1 MIKNLKIIL
10 GSSSVNRKELLQNF
24 FDDIT
29 IISPDIDEKKIR
41 CDDIINL
48 PLLIAKAKTE
58 EVIKKLNDVELIAKL
73 SNENSFSLL
82 ITSDQIS
89 VFDNQVREKPKDK
102 EEAINFLKSY
112 SSKSVE
118 TISSIIVT
126 NLNNGKQ
133 EHTTVKGLVKWNII
147 PDQIIEKVVKKGKIF
162 NACGG
167 FCIEDED
174 LKNCI
179 NEIEGGE
186 DNIRGLHIK
195 SLLHCIVDVIT

>member
-29 IISPDIDEKKIR
+29 IVSPDIDEKKIR
-41 CDDIINL
+41 CDDIFNL
-48 PLLIAKAKTE
+48 PLLIAKAKTT
-58 EVIKKLNDVELIAKL
+58 EVIRKLNEVELIAKQ
-73 SNENSFSLL
+73 SNDDSFSLL

-89 VFDNQVREKPKDK
+89 VFDNQVREKPIDEK
-102 EEAINFLKSY
+102 EAINFLKSY

-133 EHTTVKGLVKWNII
+133 EHTTVKGIVKWNNI
-147 PDQIIEKVVKKGKIF
+147 PDQIIEKVVKKGQIF

-174 LKNCI
+174 LKKCI
-179 NEIEGGE
+179 NKIEGGE
-186 DNIRGLHIK
+186 DNIRGLHMK

>member
-58 EVIKKLNDVELIAKL
+58 EVIKKLNDVELIAKQ